1 MATLPNIP
9 LSIYSDFSYSDN
21 VANMTSLFNNA
32 GFYNLDI
39 IPVPTGG
46 ESGYSNQNGIQKID
60 PAPNG
65 AEIDSRTV
73 IHIYIFQPDQ

>member
-1 MATLPNIP
+1 MRKSRI
-9 LSIYSDFSYSDN
+9 LSILLL
-21 VANMTSLFNNA
+21 AALLFLTLTA
-32 GFYNLDI
+32 L
-39 IPVPTGG
+39 
-46 ESGYSNQNGIQKID
+46 SGCFRIQKID